1 MHLLFSAEGLNL
13 KSLSS
18 FNQKVLFLLRLDML
32 INKSNP
38 DKCIGICSS

>member
-13 KSLSS
+13 KSIGF
-18 FNQKVLFLLRLDML
+18 FNQKVLFLSRLDML

-38 DKCIGICSS
+38 DKRIGICT